1 MPNPLTSYEKDQRV
15 RTLSA
20 ILWIVLSASIALG
33 LLNIQF
39 RTWNSVIALFG
50 LAFVCVLLL
59 WLNTKGHYRP
69 RRLAPKRG
77 GPYSHQCK
85 SL

>member
-59 WLNTKGHYRP
+59 WLNAKGHYSP
-69 RRLAPKRG
+69 TA
-77 GPYSHQCK
+77 
-85 SL
+85 

>member
-20 ILWIVLSASIALG
+20 MIWIVLSASIALG

-50 LAFVCVLLL
+50 LAFVCVILLL
-59 WLNTKGHYRP
+59 D
-69 RRLAPKRG
+69 PKRG